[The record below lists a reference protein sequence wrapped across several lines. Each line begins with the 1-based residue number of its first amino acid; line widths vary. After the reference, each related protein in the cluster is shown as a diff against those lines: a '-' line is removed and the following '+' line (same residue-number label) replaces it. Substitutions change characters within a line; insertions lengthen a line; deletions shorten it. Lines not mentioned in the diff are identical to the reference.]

1 MQKEKIEIQH
11 VDILG
16 QPLKLNSYVAV
27 AHQNGLHICNIIKI
41 TPKQIRVKPM
51 GNSYYRGDSGWLKY
65 PSEAILLEG
74 ESALVYILKYAG
86 AK

>member
-1 MQKEKIEIQH
+1 MPKEKIEIQH
-11 VDILG
+11 VDVLG

-51 GNSYYRGDSGWLKY
+51 GSSYCGWLKY